1 MRSAIFWLS
10 GNSSILKMHC
20 AKPNQWL
27 CYLYA
32 KTQVHRN
39 WNPNTL
45 KNTLLELT
53 LEVDTIPAGA
63 LAHYVTRT
71 SEAMGLTTE
80 DKRSIHRVTL
90 SSFWPIYASANVV
103 YFSISHTCD
112 HVYMLITEDH
122 PPDIECAVMAVFLLV
137 FMLAQSIMVTFTAV
151 NSFYM
156 VVMEKRFDLGRYDW
170 RLLLMAFGLPLV
182 VMAILAGLGMLG
194 PTGGWWAYHCFI
206 YILWKYQY
214 HRKLAPRVFINLV
227 TMLIAFAFVK
237 TAMIFCPW
245 KRSWI
250 PWFK

>member
-1 MRSAIFWLS
+1 MW
-10 GNSSILKMHC
+10 
-20 AKPNQWL
+20 
-27 CYLYA
+27 
-32 KTQVHRN
+32 
-39 WNPNTL
+39 
-45 KNTLLELT
+45 
-53 LEVDTIPAGA
+53 
-63 LAHYVTRT
+63 
-71 SEAMGLTTE
+71 LTTE

-90 SSFWPIYASANVV
+90 SSFWPIYASANIV

-206 YILWKYQY
+206 YSLKISISQKTHTPGVNKFCDNANCVRVCENGNDFFVLGKGLGY
-214 HRKLAPRVFINLV
+214 HGSNKHLGNI
-227 TMLIAFAFVK
+227 
-237 TAMIFCPW
+237 
-245 KRSWI
+245 
-250 PWFK
+250 